1 MAGTTDP
8 IRDFFRRHRAA
19 PVGSYQPQPDM
30 EAAADEP
37 EEVID
42 LDVEVQPHLWVPII
56 PAEAPARADEAPSRF
71 IDGSHIGHAVL
82 SLRSPDLGC
91 AVPLML
97 SEVGGVAMNWERRG
111 LVRDFYG
118 LERVV
123 SLVADLFPWDQ
134 IESLSSAMRSLPDFS
149 LRLLP
154 ANRPAA
160 SNLFDYEQMR
170 KQAQNRSNQEMADW
184 EAVALASD
192 VDRPVV
198 VDGRLE
204 PRLRAEAAAARSLVV
219 GVIKQH
225 AVPYLH
231 SQGFRTLL
239 DLRPGQR
246 TPVFK
251 IAKRKTSDGIVVPL
265 SLPVASW
272 YVKLGGATAQSGP
285 NYGYIRV
292 EVAWVQFE
300 KWLPDQK
307 GFTDRLSRWLID
319 ARCRQASYSRMAVS
333 LEPIVRAEESL
344 KSLFT
349 PFTVLRNRFYLA
361 AGVREEDV

>member
-1 MAGTTDP
+1 MTGTTDP

-19 PVGSYQPQPDM
+19 PIGSYQQQPEM
-30 EAAADEP
+30 EAATEQP
-37 EEVID
+37 GEVIE
-42 LDVEVQPHLWVPII
+42 LDIETPPEQWAPIT
-56 PAEAPARADEAPSRF
+56 PTEAPAKADEGPKRF
-71 IDGSHIGHAVL
+71 IDGSHAGHAVL
-82 SLRSPDLGC
+82 SIRSPDIGC

-97 SEVGGVAMNWERRG
+97 SEVGGIAMNWEKRG
-111 LVRDFYG
+111 MIRDFFG

-123 SLVADLFPWDQ
+123 SMVADLFPWDQ
-134 IESLSSAMRSLPDFS
+134 VEVLAGALRTMPGFS

-154 ANRPAA
+154 ANRPEDG
-160 SNLFDYEQMR
+160 SLFDHEQMR

-184 EAVALASD
+184 EAIALASD
-192 VDRPVV
+192 QERPVL

-204 PRLRAEAAAARSLVV
+204 PRLRAAEAVNRSLVV

-231 SQGFRTLL
+231 PQGFRALL

-246 TPVFK
+246 TPIFR
-251 IAKRKTSDGIVVPL
+251 IARRRTKEGKLMDL

-272 YVKLGGATAQSGP
+272 YVKLGSGRQVGP
-285 NYGYIRV
+285 NYSYVRV
-292 EVAWVQFE
+292 EVAWAQFQRWE
-300 KWLPDQK
+300 KDQK

-333 LEPIVRAEESL
+333 LEPIVRAEDSL

>member
-1 MAGTTDP
+1 MTGTTDP

-19 PVGSYQPQPDM
+19 PIGSYLQQPETD
-30 EAAADEP
+30 AVGDEP
-37 EEVID
+37 GEVNDFDIETPSD
-42 LDVEVQPHLWVPII
+42 QWAPIT
-56 PAEAPARADEAPSRF
+56 PAEAPAKADEGPRRF

-82 SLRSPDLGC
+82 SIRSPEIGC

-97 SEVGGVAMNWERRG
+97 SEVGGIAMNWERRG
-111 LVRDFYG
+111 FVRDFFG

-123 SLVADLFPWDQ
+123 SMVADLFPWDQ
-134 IESLSSAMRSLPDFS
+134 IEVLARALRHLPGYP

-154 ANRPAA
+154 ANRPD
-160 SNLFDYEQMR
+160 SGSLFDYEQMR

-184 EAVALASD
+184 EAIALSSD
-192 VDRPVV
+192 RDRPVV

-204 PRLRAEAAAARSLVV
+204 PRLRMAEAANRSLVV

-231 SQGFRTLL
+231 PQGFRALL

-246 TPVFK
+246 TPVFR
-251 IAKRKTSDGIVVPL
+251 IGRRKTNDGKIMDL
-265 SLPVASW
+265 SLPVVSW
-272 YVKLGGATAQSGP
+272 YVKLGGVSQVGP
-285 NYGYIRV
+285 NYGFVRV
-292 EVAWVQFE
+292 EVAWVHFQR
-300 KWLPDQK
+300 WASDQK

-319 ARCRQASYSRMAVS
+319 ARCRQTSYSRMAVT
-333 LEPIVRAEESL
+333 LEPIVRAEDSL